1 MACCLLAALT
11 TTSRAEPWALFA
23 DPSAAG
29 QHDEVAPGHIP
40 SVLTTAYA
48 VDANLHVAQRSLEP
62 VPEQLPPPANDL
74 QVPPVRPPP
83 SSVGGEPA
91 DSFVDDRQMPLTLA
105 EVLASVERHYPLLM
119 AVEGERGI
127 AAGEMTSAMGAFDLN
142 VTGMGSSLAPSTYE
156 NYISDFGVEQLLTQG
171 GVSMFGGYRTGF
183 GDFPTYKLHNKTA
196 AGGEFRGGLSVP
208 LARNRDIDAARA
220 GRAQAQLNQALAEP
234 TIIRRRLDFMRA
246 AAHAYWLWTG
256 SGENREATESLVKLA
271 SDRDAFLGLRVE
283 RGATANIERIDNK
296 KNIALREGM
305 AVKADRMVQ
314 QATIHLSLF
323 YRDDGG
329 RPLLVS
335 RRRMRRLPE
344 PIEPSSS
351 IYNEALSR
359 AISQRPEFRELSLQ
373 REKLIVE
380 RRLAANETL
389 PGLDAQ
395 IAGNQDL
402 GYGKSPL
409 SGPEGLNRQVLSATL
424 VFQMPAQ
431 RRGARGRLQS
441 IDAKLA
447 QIDQQLRY
455 TEDTVRADV
464 QDAFSKL
471 ERAYAFHDKTVEAV
485 ELADTVANAERE
497 QFRLGRSDILR
508 IALREQAKFDAD
520 LMEIA
525 ARQSYW
531 TADSDLR
538 AADTSLGPS
547 MPSFPVPSEMVLPAA
562 GAGVSGQPTR
572 TDLELQLPKP
582 SGDQPRM
589 SR

>member
-1 MACCLLAALT
+1 MAAT
-11 TTSRAEPWALFA
+11 TRAEPWALFA
-23 DPSAAG
+23 DPVASSAEEDTSQVKMTSVLSAAYSVG
-29 QHDEVAPGHIP
+29 SERDLPPQQLDQIP
-40 SVLTTAYA
+40 
-48 VDANLHVAQRSLEP
+48 E
-62 VPEQLPPPANDL
+62 ELPPPASDL
-74 QVPPVRPPP
+74 SVPPVRPPP
-83 SSVGGEPA
+83 SPLVEAPP
-91 DSFVDDRQMPLTLA
+91 DINVDDRRLPLTLA
-105 EVLASVERHYPLLM
+105 EVLASVDRHYPLLL
-119 AVEGERGI
+119 AAEGKRGI

-156 NYISDFGVEQLLTQG
+156 NYISDFGMEQQFAQG

-196 AGGEFRGGLSVP
+196 AGGEFRGGLTMP
-208 LARNRDIDAARA
+208 LARDRDIDSARA
-220 GRAQAQLNQALAEP
+220 GRAQAQLSQAIAEP
-234 TIIRRRLDFMRA
+234 SIARSRLDYMRA

-271 SDRDAFLGLRVE
+271 SDRDAFLGLRVD

-296 KNIALREGM
+296 RNIAMREGM

-314 QATIHLSLF
+314 QATIHLSLY
-323 YRDDGG
+323 YRDNSGQ
-329 RPLLVS
+329 PLLVS
-335 RRRMRRLPE
+335 RNRMRRLPE
-344 PIEPSSS
+344 PIEPSSA
-351 IYNEALSR
+351 IYTEALSR
-359 AISQRPEFRELSLQ
+359 AIAQRPEFRELSLQ

-380 RRLAANETL
+380 RKLAANDTL

-395 IAGNQDL
+395 IAANQDL
-402 GYGKSPL
+402 GYGSSPL

-424 VFQMPAQ
+424 IFQMPAQ
-431 RRGARGRLQS
+431 RRGARGKLQS

-455 TEDTVRADV
+455 TEDSVRADV

-547 MPSFPVPSEMVLPAA
+547 MPGFPVPSEMVIPEEPA
-562 GAGVSGQPTR
+562 SPIRPSTR
-572 TDLELQLPKP
+572 TDLELQLPP
-582 SGDQPRM
+582 QADAQPR
-589 SR
+589 RLR